1 MIALTVVREFDGF
14 EKGESITDPVTIAKI
29 LAGHNQRD
37 VLKVNVP
44 DAPIPVLSEQYIETS
59 IASGVFDGIRTL
71 KPLKNEKQNDDLEL
85 IEPKE
90 SPISTTE
97 K

>member
-14 EKGESITDPVTIAKI
+14 EKGASITDPVTIAKI
-29 LAGHNQRD
+29 LGGHNQRD
-37 VLKVNVP
+37 VLKVNAP
-44 DAPIPVLSEQYIETS
+44 DIPVLSEQYLETGL
-59 IASGVFDGIRTL
+59 ASGVFDGMKTF
-71 KPLKNEKQNDDLEL
+71 KPSKTAKPNDDLEL

-90 SPISTTE
+90 SPISNTE